1 MMSLAFVTLVAKICI
16 PKLHLSTP
24 TTAPTRWFL
33 TTTENDEGVVVVV
46 NAVHVIHAKDN
57 VSRPRLY
64 RDLLDYI
71 LTASINIDDGTVTA
85 PENSDDNSDS
95 DSDSSGDEQDK
106 NVRDAKGRAGALA
119 RAAQRRGRQQRASAP
134 DSPTLRLPASGAT
147 ACPSSTTW
155 GNGVSF
161 FKAGN
166 PVKVSAKEVSLG
178 PSKAKYWRGMDVVVF
193 DKDGNRMHGTIARI
207 FNSPLRFKFKTK
219 EGDLLDDAHDTFTTA
234 QHMLAAAIDK
244 ANGDDGDA
252 DILRISS
259 KARKM
264 ALTTQG
270 PVPNHLTDQMNR
282 QMTPHDFDVLQ
293 SLEFM
298 PDDKLPLA
306 LGQLSSCKQGV
317 RLH

>member
-1 MMSLAFVTLVAKICI
+1 MS
-16 PKLHLSTP
+16 
-24 TTAPTRWFL
+24 FL
-33 TTTENDEGVVVVV
+33 
-46 NAVHVIHAKDN
+46 
-57 VSRPRLY
+57 
-64 RDLLDYI
+64 
-71 LTASINIDDGTVTA
+71 DDVET
-85 PENSDDNSDS
+85 
-95 DSDSSGDEQDK
+95 
-106 NVRDAKGRAGALA
+106 
-119 RAAQRRGRQQRASAP
+119 
-134 DSPTLRLPASGAT
+134 
-147 ACPSSTTW
+147 
-155 GNGVSF
+155 

-166 PVKVSAKEVSLG
+166 PVKVSAKEVSLD
-178 PSKAKYWRGMDVVVF
+178 PSKAKYWRGMDVVAF

-207 FNSPLRFKFKTK
+207 YNSPLRFQFKTK

-259 KARKM
+259 KAKKM